1 MVPSVGSSSPPDWT
15 WTAGGNPTRHSVPG
29 TNVLSKPRIAILIS
43 GTGTN
48 MAALIYATKHPD
60 CPFEIAIVG
69 SNNPDAPGLTL
80 ASAEGI
86 ATFAHPHRGLTREAH
101 DALMHA
107 EIANADYVALAGYMR
122 ILTPGFVARWQGRML
137 NIHPSLLP
145 EYKGLHTHARALE
158 AGDAV
163 AGCSVHLVTPELDDG
178 PVLGQTEVAILP
190 GDTPDTLARRVLIA
204 EHQLYPRT
212 LADYVG
218 RERDPEWIVARVSAL
233 ALALPETDARPSHGA
248 PGWRVGG
255 EKSGKFFAYVSIRH
269 HGEDAVALLVKTS
282 GPDEMAAL
290 IDAEPDIYYRP
301 AYYGA
306 SGWVALRLDRAGV
319 DWEHVGDWLAKSW
332 RAVAPRRLTRLIDA
346 ADSF

>member
-1 MVPSVGSSSPPDWT
+1 M
-15 WTAGGNPTRHSVPG
+15 
-29 TNVLSKPRIAILIS
+29 KPRVAILIS

-48 MAALIYATKHPD
+48 MAALIYAAKQPD

-69 SNNPDAPGLTL
+69 SNDPAAPGLKL
-80 ASAEGI
+80 AAAEGI
-86 ATFAHPHRGLTREAH
+86 GTFAHPHQGMTRDAH

-107 EIANADYVALAGYMR
+107 GIAHADYVALAGYMR
-122 ILTPGFVARWQGRML
+122 ILSPAFVAKWQGRML

-145 EYKGLHTHARALE
+145 KYKGLHTHARALA
-158 AGDAV
+158 AGDRV
-163 AGCSVHLVTPELDDG
+163 AGCSVHLVTHALDDG
-178 PVLGQTEVAILP
+178 PVLGQIDVAVLAD
-190 GDTPDTLARRVLIA
+190 DTPESLATRVLIA
-204 EHQLYPRT
+204 EHQLYPRI

-218 RERDPEWIVARVSAL
+218 RERDPDWIVARVGERAM
-233 ALALPETDARPSHGA
+233 ALPETDARPSHGSH
-248 PGWRVGG
+248 GWRVGG

-290 IDAEPDIYYRP
+290 IEAEPDIYYRP

-319 DWEHVGDWLAKSW
+319 DWDHVADWLAKSW
-332 RAVAPRRLTRLIDA
+332 RAVAPRRLTRLLDA